1 MKKQIPEKVANK
13 VYDKLLAGKRLEQ
26 NRCSWIEEIV
36 YKPNTNQLHNRY
48 YLHNRF
54 FKSSVGKYFRYCKKD
69 EWDIENKLVS
79 TRKRWE
85 STQEQLN
92 DYI

>member
-1 MKKQIPEKVANK
+1 MKKVIPEKVANK
-13 VYDKLLAGKRLEQ
+13 VYQKLLPENQ
-26 NRCSWIEEIV
+26 NRTFDDWVERIL
-36 YKPNTNQLHNRY
+36 YKPGTNEIS
-48 YLHNRF
+48 NRF
-54 FKSSVGKYFRYCKKD
+54 FKNPVSRYTYKCKCDRCLSGKYH
-69 EWDIENKLVS
+69 S

>member
-1 MKKQIPEKVANK
+1 MRKQIPEKIANK

-26 NRCSWIEEIV
+26 NRGSWLEEII
-36 YKPNTNQLHNRY
+36 YKPNTAK
-48 YLHNRF
+48 LHNRF
-54 FKSSVGKYFRYCKKD
+54 FKSSVGKYFRCCKKD
-69 EWDIENKLVS
+69 DWDIENKLAS

>member
-13 VYDKLLAGKRLEQ
+13 VYDKLLAGKRLE
-26 NRCSWIEEIV
+26 RSKLRSWSNNWREELF
-36 YKPNTNQLHNRY
+36 YKPDTNKISNK
-48 YLHNRF
+48 F
-54 FKSSVGKYFRYCKKD
+54 FKNKVTNFTYKCKCNWCLDGKL
-69 EWDIENKLVS
+69 NS

>member
-1 MKKQIPEKVANK
+1 MRKQIPEKIANK

-26 NRCSWIEEIV
+26 NRGSWIEEIV
-36 YKPNTNQLHNRY
+36 YKPGTAR
-48 YLHNRF
+48 LHNRF

-69 EWDIENKLVS
+69 DWDIENKLAS